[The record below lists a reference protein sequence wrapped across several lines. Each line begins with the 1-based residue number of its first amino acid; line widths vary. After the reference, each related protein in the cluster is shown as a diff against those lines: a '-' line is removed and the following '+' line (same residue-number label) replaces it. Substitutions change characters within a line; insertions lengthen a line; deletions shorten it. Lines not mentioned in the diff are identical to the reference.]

1 MINDFMT
8 SFDILDLHI
17 IPCGCIVPCRTCD
30 GVFGLDVLFEV
41 VFFGKGIEIG
51 IDFLAAGIDS

>member
-1 MINDFMT
+1 MINEFMT

-17 IPCGCIVPCRTCD
+17 IACGCIVPRCAYD
-30 GVFGLDVLFEV
+30 GVFGLDVVFEV
-41 VFFGKGIEIG
+41 VFFGEGIEIG